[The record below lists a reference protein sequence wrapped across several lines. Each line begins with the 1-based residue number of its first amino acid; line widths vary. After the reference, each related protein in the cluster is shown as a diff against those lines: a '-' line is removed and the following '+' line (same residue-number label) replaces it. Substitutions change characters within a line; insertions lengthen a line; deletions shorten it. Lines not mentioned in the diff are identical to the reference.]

1 MENQVVVN
9 KLKEVEAQVGSALDS
24 LLLLMKFRA
33 EKILEGHQEFMP
45 AELYEDFRKDQ
56 DQRYTEIKDWL
67 AKEYFLRFND
77 ELFLGSLDSVP
88 VIPTKINSHVD
99 KDVISDNRES
109 FSKYFFEGRM
119 SE

>member
-1 MENQVVVN
+1 M
-9 KLKEVEAQVGSALDS
+9 
-24 LLLLMKFRA
+24 
-33 EKILEGHQEFMP
+33 
-45 AELYEDFRKDQ
+45 
-56 DQRYTEIKDWL
+56 DWL

-88 VIPTKINSHVD
+88 VIPTKINTHVD

>member
-9 KLKEVEAQVGSALDS
+9 KIKEVEAQIGSALES
-24 LLLLMKFRA
+24 LLSLMKIRA
-33 EKILEGHQEFMP
+33 QKILESHQEDMT
-45 AELYEDFRKDQ
+45 AELYDSFRKDQ

-88 VIPTKINSHVD
+88 VIPTNTNSHVD
-99 KDVISDNRES
+99 NEVISDNREN
-109 FSKYFFEGRM
+109 FSKYFFKGRM

>member
-9 KLKEVEAQVGSALDS
+9 KFKEVEAQIGSTLES
-24 LLLLMKFRA
+24 LLSLMKVRA

-45 AELYEDFRKDQ
+45 AELYEDFRRDQ
-56 DQRYTEIKDWL
+56 DQRYAEIKDWL

-88 VIPTKINSHVD
+88 VIPTKTNIHVG
-99 KDVISDNRES
+99 KDVILDNREN